1 MWLAKLVTL
10 GVLCLPSVAGQV
22 TVVMDVT
29 ITDFFPPLTE
39 ESQVRCCYWGVPKI
53 SCLKCV

>member
-10 GVLCLPSVAGQV
+10 GALCLPSVAGQV

-39 ESQVRCCYWGVPKI
+39 ESQVWSAIVPQHVT
-53 SCLKCV
+53 SRSPG